1 MKKLFMALLCA
12 VGVSSAAFAA
22 GGDMALG
29 VQMSHASSA
38 NQLGLGVKFQCEL
51 VDAFRIEPSFN
62 YYFENANWSAWDV
75 NVNLHYVINVVNKF
89 DVYPLAG
96 IGYSN
101 WKLDLGSDTSYNQDR
116 FAFNLGAGAEF
127 DISDRIALTAELR
140 YQVMKTYGQ
149 MATSLGVK
157 YRF

>member
-101 WKLDLGSDTSYNQDR
+101 WKRIWAPTPPIIKTASRSISVRALSLTSQ
-116 FAFNLGAGAEF
+116 
-127 DISDRIALTAELR
+127 IA
-140 YQVMKTYGQ
+140 
-149 MATSLGVK
+149 
-157 YRF
+157 